1 MTPSSR
7 VLVSLGSNIEPEHNI
22 PCAIELLE
30 EDGCFNV
37 LAVSPIYQSPAVGPA
52 GQTVFHNAA
61 VLVETGLDPL
71 ALRTELRRIEAELG
85 RVRTGDKYAPRTIDL
100 DISMIEGQ
108 ATELEGT
115 PIPDPGIA
123 EQVHLAV
130 PLAYVAPEWVEPSTG
145 STLRQIAERLAA
157 EQEIRQMTNE
167 IAPINKT
174 SRYALEGRMEEVT
187 PNEVYDAEY
196 EATVRA
202 QLIELGEDPQ
212 REGLLRTP
220 LRVAKAMDFL
230 TSGYTGSLE
239 EVVNN
244 AVFEADTDEMVL
256 VKDIEFYSLCEHHM
270 LPFFGKAHVAYV
282 PDKQI
287 IGLSKIARIIDLFS
301 RRLQVQERLTSQVAD
316 AIVEVLDPLGVA
328 IVMEGSHFCMM
339 MRGVQKEGS
348 SMVTSAMRGS
358 FKDNNRTRSEFLDL
372 VAKQ

>member
-1 MTPSSR
+1 MTPSNR
-7 VLVSLGSNIEPEHNI
+7 VLVSLGSNIEPEHYI
-22 PCAIELLE
+22 PSALELLE

-37 LAVSPIYQSPAVGPA
+37 LAVSAIYQTPAVGPA
-52 GQTVFHNAA
+52 GQAAFHNAA
-61 VLVETGLDPL
+61 VLIETGLDPL
-71 ALRTELRRIEAELG
+71 ALRTQLRRIESALG
-85 RVRTGDKYAPRTIDL
+85 RVRTEDKYGPRTIDL
-100 DISMIEGQ
+100 DIVMIEGVT
-108 ATELEGT
+108 TEIEGT
-115 PIPDPGIA
+115 PVPDPNIA
-123 EQVHLAV
+123 SHIHLAV
-130 PLAYVAPEWVEPSTG
+130 PMADIAPEWVEPSTG
-145 STLRQIAERLAA
+145 LTLGQIAERLAA

-196 EATVRA
+196 EGTVRA

-230 TSGYTGSLE
+230 TSGYSGSLDQ
-239 EVVNN
+239 VVNN

-256 VKDIEFYSLCEHHM
+256 VKDVDFYSLCEHHM
-270 LPFFGKAHVAYV
+270 LPFFGRTHVAYV

-287 IGLSKIARIIDLFS
+287 IGLSKIARIIDLFA

-328 IVMEGSHFCMM
+328 VVMEGSHFCMM
-339 MRGVQKEGS
+339 MRGVQKQGS

-372 VAKQ
+372 IAKP